1 MTTENDEEN
10 MRGRHRSA
18 QHTVTRRNSSVEL
31 LRLVSMLMVVGYH
44 YVYVGGGGWLA
55 QQPMSVAKFVYQF
68 VYMGGGWV
76 ANFMFFAMSVWFL
89 MDREHTLT
97 SGLRR
102 VWILERQLLFWSIT
116 LLAVTLVLHHG
127 GVYVGDGLP
136 MTAVRSVFPLS
147 TNLWWYASAYALFL
161 VLLPFLNDGLRRLSK
176 RRHGQLAAVCLV
188 VWGVGGLVPHVE
200 FGLIDANVFVF
211 IYWYVLISYYRWHM
225 RELDVRSCWALIGA
239 GIVIELVYL
248 LAANAIFMATGRMA
262 GMQMFIFDHWR
273 LPSMMIGAGIMLLAL
288 RRRFHSVFVNVL
300 AASAFGVYLIHF
312 YPPIFRCWTTYL
324 PLQKV
329 YGSAHPII
337 AGTLAILRV
346 FVVCLLLDLLR
357 QGLFHLTVDRHR
369 GAWFDRLAAA
379 VRRRSMRRHASVT
392 SVGADS
398 AR

>member
-1 MTTENDEEN
+1 M
-10 MRGRHRSA
+10 MAGRHGGSVREHHRSVQSA
-18 QHTVTRRNSSVEL
+18 VMQRNSSVES

-44 YVYVGGGGWLA
+44 YVYVSGGGWLA
-55 QQPMSVAKFVYQF
+55 QQPMSIAKLVYQF

-76 ANFMFFAMSVWFL
+76 ANFMFFAMFVWFL

-102 VWILERQLLFWSIT
+102 VWILERQLLFWSVT
-116 LLAVTLVLHHG
+116 LLAVTLVLHHE
-127 GVYVGDGLP
+127 GVYVGDGLA

-200 FGLIDANVFVF
+200 FGLTDASVFVF
-211 IYWYVLISYYRWHM
+211 IYWYALITYYRWHM
-225 RELDVRSCWALIGA
+225 RELGVRSCWTLIGA
-239 GIVIELVYL
+239 GIGVELVYL
-248 LAANAIFMATGRMA
+248 LAANAMFMATGRMA

-273 LPSMMIGAGIMLLAL
+273 LPSMMIGAGILLLVL
-288 RRRFHSVFVNVL
+288 RRSFHSVFVNVL

-324 PLQKV
+324 PLPTIF
-329 YGSAHPII
+329 GSAHPII
-337 AGTLAILRV
+337 SGALVILTV
-346 FVVCLLLDLLR
+346 FAVCLALDLLR
-357 QGLFHLTVDRHR
+357 QGLFRLTVDRHQ
-369 GAWFDRLAAA
+369 GAWFDRLAAV
-379 VRRRSMRRHASVT
+379 VRGRRMRRCTAQEG
-392 SVGADS
+392 GAEDS
-398 AR
+398 TE

>member
-1 MTTENDEEN
+1 MTAGKDEGTV
-10 MRGRHRSA
+10 RGRHRSV
-18 QHTVTRRNSSVEL
+18 QSTVMRRNSSVEL

-55 QQPMSVAKFVYQF
+55 RQPMSAAKFVYQF

-102 VWILERQLLFWSIT
+102 VWILERQLLFWSVT
-116 LLAVTLVLHHG
+116 LLAVTLVLHHE
-127 GVYVGDGLP
+127 GVYVGDGLA

-200 FGLIDANVFVF
+200 FGLTDASVFVF
-211 IYWYVLISYYRWHM
+211 IYWYVLITYYRWHM
-225 RELDVRSCWALIGA
+225 RELGVRSCWALIGA

-248 LAANAIFMATGRMA
+248 LAANATFMATGRMA

-273 LPSMMIGAGIMLLAL
+273 LPSMMIGAGILLLAL

-324 PLQKV
+324 PLPKV
-329 YGSAHPII
+329 FGCAHPII
-337 AGTLAILRV
+337 SGALVILTV
-346 FVVCLLLDLLR
+346 FAVCLMLDLLR
-357 QGLFHLTVDRHR
+357 QGLFRLTVDRRR

-379 VRRRSMRRHASVT
+379 VRGRRVRRRTAPEG
-392 SVGADS
+392 GAVDS
-398 AR
+398 TE